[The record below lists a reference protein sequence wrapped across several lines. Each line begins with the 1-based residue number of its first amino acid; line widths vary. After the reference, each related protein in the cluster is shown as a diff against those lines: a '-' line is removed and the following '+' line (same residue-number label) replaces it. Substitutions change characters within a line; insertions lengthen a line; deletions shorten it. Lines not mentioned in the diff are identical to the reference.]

1 MSHQGRCSA
10 TQSNVLL
17 LFLFLTIVSAQTTT
31 FTVGDKSGWSFNVE
45 NWTDGKKFKAGDEL
59 VFNYDRSLHN
69 VAVVDANEYSS
80 CSASSSSKAFT
91 TGKDRVKLSK
101 GLNYFI
107 CTVPGHCDGGVKI
120 SVNAS

>member
-1 MSHQGRCSA
+1 MSHQGRCSV
-10 TQSNVLL
+10 TQANVHL
-17 LFLFLTIVSAQTTT
+17 LFLFLTIVSAQKTT
-31 FTVGDKSGWSFNVE
+31 FTVGDKSGWTFNVE

-59 VFNYDRSLHN
+59 VFNYDPSLHN

-80 CSASSSSKAFT
+80 CNP
-91 TGKDRVKLSK
+91 VKLSK

-107 CTVPGHCDGGVKI
+107 CTVPGHCDADVKI

>member
-10 TQSNVLL
+10 TQANVHL
-17 LFLFLTIVSAQTTT
+17 LFLFLTIVSAKKTT
-31 FTVGDKSGWSFNVE
+31 FTVGDKSGWTFNVE

-59 VFNYDRSLHN
+59 VFNYDPSLHN

-80 CSASSSSKAFT
+80 CSVSSSSRTFT
-91 TGKDRVKLSK
+91 TGKDPVKLSK

-107 CTVPGHCDGGVKI
+107 CTVPGHCDAGVKI